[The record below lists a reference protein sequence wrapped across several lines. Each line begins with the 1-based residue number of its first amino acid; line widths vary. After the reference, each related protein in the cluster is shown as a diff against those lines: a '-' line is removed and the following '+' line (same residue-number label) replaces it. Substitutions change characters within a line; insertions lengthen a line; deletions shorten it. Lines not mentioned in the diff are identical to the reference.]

1 MPLAPLSWGSIPL
14 NGPPIQ
20 LAICSRRL
28 EPTKLPPGIKYFVWD
43 QIFRGVGEE
52 VAGVLLLNRTWL
64 PLIPCLPLTLTKTKT
79 KTKTKTMTNTE
90 VGEEVGDVA
99 GCGSH

>member
-1 MPLAPLSWGSIPL
+1 MFCSVDLNLFKSLVVFQNPDKCGLSFGEKMPLAPLSWGSIPL

-52 VAGVLLLNRTWL
+52 VG
-64 PLIPCLPLTLTKTKT
+64 
-79 KTKTKTMTNTE
+79 
-90 VGEEVGDVA
+90 GVA
-99 GCGSH
+99 GCGSN